1 MIECLNKNE
10 MKILIIIISS
20 VILSSSIIAQ
30 SSVDNILA
38 EVEKNNTTL
47 LALRKSLDAE
57 KIGNKTGIYL
67 QNPEFE
73 FHYLWGSPNA
83 IGKRTDFSITQ
94 SMDFP
99 TAYSYK
105 KQISNIRNEQVE
117 LEYQKEKQA
126 VLYETRMLCY
136 ELIYT
141 NALMAELSKRLT
153 HAQGIADS
161 YQAKFDIGE
170 ANILEYNKAQ
180 LNFLNI
186 NKKLESMDIQ
196 KSAFE
201 SELKTLNGGI
211 NIDFSDSNFQTPTIP
226 EDFEEWYLIAEQ
238 NNPLLN
244 WLKQEIEINQKQE
257 KLNRANSLP
266 KLNAGYMSE
275 KAVGAKYQGLV
286 VGIAIPLFE
295 NKNTVKYAKANS
307 LAIES
312 LISNNK
318 IQFYNRLKTLHAKA
332 TGLQKNVNGYRS
344 NLLQYNNSEL
354 IKKALD
360 KGEITLIDYMLE
372 LSFYYESI
380 NNLLELEKELNGTF
394 AELKRYM

>member
-1 MIECLNKNE
+1 
-10 MKILIIIISS
+10 MKTLIILISS

-38 EVEKNNTTL
+38 EVEKNNTSL
-47 LALRKSLDAE
+47 SALRKGLDAE
-57 KIGNKTGIYL
+57 KIGNKTGIYV

-73 FHYLWGSPNA
+73 FHYLWGNPYA
-83 IGKRTDFSITQ
+83 IGNRTDFSITQ
-94 SMDFP
+94 SLDFP

-117 LEYQKEKQA
+117 LEYQKEKQD
-126 VLYETRMLCY
+126 VLLETRLLCY
-136 ELIYT
+136 DLIYT
-141 NALMAELSKRLT
+141 NALMTELSKRLA
-153 HAQGIADS
+153 HAQSIANS
-161 YQAKFDIGE
+161 YKAKFEIGE

-180 LNFLNI
+180 LNLLNI
-186 NKKLESMDIQ
+186 SKELESLDIQ

-201 SELKTLNGGI
+201 AQLTTLNGGI
-211 NIDFSDSNFQTPTIP
+211 EIDFSDNAFLTPQIP
-226 EDFEEWYLIAEQ
+226 EDFEEWYMLAEQ

-244 WLKQEIEINQKQE
+244 WLKQEIEINQRQV
-257 KLNRANSLP
+257 KLNRAKSLP

-275 KAVGAKYQGLV
+275 NVLGAKFQGLI
-286 VGIAIPLFE
+286 VGVSIPLFE

-312 LISNNK
+312 MISNNK
-318 IQFYNRLKTLHAKA
+318 IQFYNRLRTLHGKA
-332 TGLQKNVNGYRS
+332 IGLQKNVEGYRS
-344 NLLQYNNSEL
+344 NLQQYDNSEL
-354 IKKALD
+354 IKKAFN

-372 LSFYYESI
+372 LAFYYESI
-380 NNLLELEKELNGTF
+380 NNLLELEKELNGTY